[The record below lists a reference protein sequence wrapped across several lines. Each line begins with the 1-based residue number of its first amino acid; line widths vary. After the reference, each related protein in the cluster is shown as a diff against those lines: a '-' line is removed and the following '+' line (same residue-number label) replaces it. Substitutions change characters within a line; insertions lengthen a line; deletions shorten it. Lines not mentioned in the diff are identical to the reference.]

1 MENEKPQE
9 KPKTDVEKWFDD
21 LDRFN
26 SEPFFPDR
34 KQPVTPER
42 KIFD

>member
-1 MENEKPQE
+1 MENEKPHE
-9 KPKTDVEKWFDD
+9 KPKTDAQKRFEE

-42 KIFD
+42 TIFD